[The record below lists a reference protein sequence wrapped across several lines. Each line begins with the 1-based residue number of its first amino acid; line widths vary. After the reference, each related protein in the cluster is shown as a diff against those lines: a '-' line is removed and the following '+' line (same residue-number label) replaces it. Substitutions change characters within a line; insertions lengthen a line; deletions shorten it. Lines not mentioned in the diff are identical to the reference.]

1 MKKNKISKNW
11 VNKQRR
17 DTYVKQSK
25 IDGYRAR
32 SAYKLIEIDEKF
44 KIFKGG
50 ISIIDIG
57 AAPGSWSQYAAKIA
71 KSGRLISID
80 LKEMEPIGNTL
91 QIHGDFTEQ
100 ETQDEI
106 MKHINNK
113 VDVVM
118 SDMAVNTTGI
128 KNIDSIQTGE
138 LCKEAMVFAKD
149 ILKVN
154 GFFISKIFMGG
165 TFNEIVAEG
174 KKYFKEVKVFK
185 PKSSRKDSKESFII
199 CSKLR

>member
-1 MKKNKISKNW
+1 MKKNKVSKNW
-11 VNKQRR
+11 INKQRR
-17 DTYVKQSK
+17 DIYVRQSK
-25 IDGYRAR
+25 VDGYRAR

-44 KIFKGG
+44 QIFKGG
-50 ISIIDIG
+50 LSVIDIG
-57 AAPGSWSQYAAKIA
+57 AAPGSWSQYVSKAS

-80 LKEMEPIGNTL
+80 LKKMEPIDNSV
-91 QIHGDFTEQ
+91 QIQGDFTKEKTQ
-100 ETQDEI
+100 EEI
-106 MKHINNK
+106 KKNIIDK

-118 SDMAVNTTGI
+118 SDMAVDTTGI

-138 LCKEAMVFAKD
+138 LCKEAMFFAKD
-149 ILKVN
+149 LMKEN
-154 GFFISKIFMGG
+154 AYFISKIFMGS

-199 CSKLR
+199 CRKIR

>member
-17 DTYVKQSK
+17 DTYVRQSK
-25 IDGYRAR
+25 VDGYRAR

-50 ISIIDIG
+50 MYVVDIG
-57 AAPGSWSQYAAKIA
+57 AAPGSWSQYASKVV
-71 KSGRLISID
+71 KSGKIISID
-80 LKEMEPIGNTL
+80 LKEMEEIKNTI
-91 QIHGDFTEQ
+91 QIKGDFTENDMQ
-100 ETQDEI
+100 
-106 MKHINNK
+106 NK
-113 VDVVM
+113 IKDQIIKKIDVVM

-138 LCKEAMVFAKD
+138 LCMEAMIFSKD
-149 ILKVN
+149 VISEK

-165 TFNEIVAEG
+165 TFNEIVALG
-174 KKYFKEVKVFK
+174 KKIFKEVKVFK

-199 CSKLR
+199 CKNLR

>member
-17 DTYVKQSK
+17 DAYVKQSK
-25 IDGYRAR
+25 VDGYRAR

-44 KIFKGG
+44 QIFKGG
-50 ISIIDIG
+50 ISVIDIG
-57 AAPGSWSQYAAKIA
+57 AAPGSWSQYVAKTV

-80 LKEMEPIGNTL
+80 LKEMEPIGNSV

-100 ETQDEI
+100 QIQDEI
-106 MKHINNK
+106 KKYTFTEI
-113 VDVVM
+113 DVVM

-138 LCKEAMVFAKD
+138 LCKEAMIFAKD
-149 ILKVN
+149 ILKNN

-199 CSKLR
+199 CRKLR

>member
-17 DTYVKQSK
+17 DIYVRQSK
-25 IDGYRAR
+25 VDGYRAR

-50 ISIIDIG
+50 LSVIDIG
-57 AAPGSWSQYAAKIA
+57 AAPGSWSQYAIKAA
-71 KSGRLISID
+71 KSGKLISID
-80 LKEMEPIGNTL
+80 LKKMEPIGNSV
-91 QIHGDFTEQ
+91 QIKGDFTEKKIQ
-100 ETQDEI
+100 EEI
-106 MKHINNK
+106 KKNLSDK

-118 SDMAVNTTGI
+118 SDMAVDTTGI
-128 KNIDSIQTGE
+128 KNVDSIQTGE
-138 LCKEAMVFAKD
+138 LCKEAMFFAKD
-149 ILKVN
+149 LMKDN
-154 GFFISKIFMGG
+154 GYFVSKIFMGG

-199 CSKLR
+199 CRKIR

>member
-17 DTYVKQSK
+17 DAYVKQSK
-25 IDGYRAR
+25 VDGYRAR

-50 ISIIDIG
+50 ISVIDIG
-57 AAPGSWSQYAAKIA
+57 AAPGSWSQYVAKTV
-71 KSGRLISID
+71 KSGRLLSID
-80 LKEMEPIGNTL
+80 LKKMEPIGNSV

-100 ETQDEI
+100 QIQDEI
-106 MKHINNK
+106 KKYTFTEI
-113 VDVVM
+113 DVVM

-138 LCKEAMVFAKD
+138 LCKEAMIFAKD
-149 ILKVN
+149 ILKNN

-199 CSKLR
+199 CKKLR

>member
-17 DTYVKQSK
+17 DIYVRQSK
-25 IDGYRAR
+25 VDGYRAR

-50 ISIIDIG
+50 LSVIDIG
-57 AAPGSWSQYAAKIA
+57 AAPGSWSQYALKAS
-71 KSGRLISID
+71 KSGKLISID
-80 LKEMEPIGNTL
+80 LKKMEPIGNSV
-91 QIHGDFTEQ
+91 QIQGDFTEEKTQ
-100 ETQDEI
+100 EEI
-106 MKHINNK
+106 KKNINGK
-113 VDVVM
+113 ADVVM
-118 SDMAVNTTGI
+118 SDMAVDTTGI

-138 LCKEAMVFAKD
+138 LCKEAMFFAKD
-149 ILKVN
+149 LMKEN
-154 GFFISKIFMGG
+154 GYFISKIFMGG

-199 CSKLR
+199 CRKIR